1 MKLNSLE
8 LLKKVAL
15 IKKLSG
21 KEKLEKVI
29 SLKFNEGCKW
39 NLKYRIK
46 EKYQKKMTT
55 NKFKLIYIIRVN
67 Y

>member
-1 MKLNSLE
+1 MKD
-8 LLKKVAL
+8 A
-15 IKKLSG
+15 
-21 KEKLEKVI
+21 
-29 SLKFNEGCKW
+29 NEI
-39 NLKYRIK
+39 LKYRIK